1 MSFAIQISCR
11 CLILQVC
18 LFFAKDRKDLFP
30 IVMGG
35 GPCVCNAEP
44 IADFFDLFV
53 LGEGEEVNLKM
64 MQLAEKFKKNGGTKQ
79 EYLEQAAQIEGIY
92 VPSLYDISYN
102 EDGTV
107 KAITPKNN
115 APAKVRKLQ
124 IIDDFD
130 KVYTPDSFVVPYT
143 QIVHDRSVV
152 EVLRGCIRGCRFC
165 QAGFIYRP
173 FREKIKGNYS
183 KSGKEP
189 YGNHRL

>member
-1 MSFAIQISCR
+1 MYVMQSLLPIS
-11 CLILQVC
+11 LICSYSV
-18 LFFAKDRKDLFP
+18 
-30 IVMGG
+30 
-35 GPCVCNAEP
+35 
-44 IADFFDLFV
+44 
-53 LGEGEEVNLKM
+53 
-64 MQLAEKFKKNGGTKQ
+64 KFKKNGGTKQ

-115 APAKVRKLQ
+115 APAKVRKQ

-165 QAGFIYRP
+165 QAGMIYRP
-173 FREKIKGNYS
+173 NREKAQAMTRYRF
-183 KSGKEP
+183 
-189 YGNHRL
+189 HRCPQATTAILRDF